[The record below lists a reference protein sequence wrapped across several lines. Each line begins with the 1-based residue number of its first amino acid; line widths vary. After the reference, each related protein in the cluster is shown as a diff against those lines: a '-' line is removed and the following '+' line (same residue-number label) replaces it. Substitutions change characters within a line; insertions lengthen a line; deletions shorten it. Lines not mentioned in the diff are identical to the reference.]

1 MIVVSDTSVVTSLI
15 HIGHLTLLQKL
26 HGKVLIPRA
35 VHQELVR
42 SHQVLPE
49 FLEVR
54 EVFNREMV
62 ARLEAELDLGE
73 AEAIV
78 LAKEARADL
87 LLIDEKLGRRVA
99 VREGI
104 RISGLMALLV
114 DAKRRGLISSVREI
128 AGQLESQAGFRV
140 SDAVKLE
147 SFREAKM
154 TSFCPARI
162 FVNHLL

>member
-42 SHQVLPE
+42 SHQALPG

-114 DAKRRGLISSVREI
+114 DAKRRGLIGSIREI
-128 AGQLESQAGFRV
+128 VGQLESKAGFRV

-147 SFREAKM
+147 SFREA
-154 TSFCPARI
+154 
-162 FVNHLL
+162 NE